1 MSYPVY
7 PICGRRNKNK
17 FKKMFLGNVSREPVI
32 KMGRMELPRQCAQA
46 GTYIPRTQVCKHFWW
61 I

>member
-7 PICGRRNKNK
+7 PICGMRNKNK
-17 FKKMFLGNVSREPVI
+17 FKEMFLENVSREPVI
-32 KMGRMELPRQCAQA
+32 KTGRMELPSQCAQA
-46 GTYIPRTQVCKHFWW
+46 GAYIPRIQVCKHFWW